1 MAPQRL
7 ARESRSRIT
16 SDIGNA
22 YGMLASVQVHQYTPE
37 QLHGC
42 LSLSSAVKDLV
53 YGAYTHER
61 ECAHAALS

>member
-42 LSLSSAVKDLV
+42 LSSAVKDLV
-53 YGAYTHER
+53 YGPYTHER
-61 ECAHAALS
+61 KCAHAALS

>member
-7 ARESRSRIT
+7 ALESRSRVT

-22 YGMLASVQVHQYTPE
+22 YRMPASAQVYQYTPE

-42 LSLSSAVKDLV
+42 LSSAVKDLV
-53 YGAYTHER
+53 YGPYTYER
-61 ECAHAALS
+61 KCAHAALS